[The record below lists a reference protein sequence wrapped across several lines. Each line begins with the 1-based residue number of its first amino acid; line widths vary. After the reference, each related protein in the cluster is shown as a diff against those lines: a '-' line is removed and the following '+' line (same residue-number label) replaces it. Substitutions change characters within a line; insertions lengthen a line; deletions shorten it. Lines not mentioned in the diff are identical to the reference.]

1 LRSRSSRTKI
11 VLATFNPGKVRE
23 IRESFR
29 GLPLELLSLRDLPG
43 ANEVEEKG
51 RTFLENARQKSL
63 AYSLLSDHLTL
74 AEDSGLDVDALGGA
88 PGVFSARFSD
98 PGATDE
104 KNIRKVLRLLK
115 GVPWPQRRA
124 RFVCQLVLSQ
134 RGRVLKTCRGQVR
147 GIIAE
152 EKRGERGFGYDPI
165 FFYRPFGRTFAELPP
180 DRKNAVSH
188 RGRALRKMRPF
199 FLRYLEPS
207 PKGTQK
213 KRRGP

>member
-1 LRSRSSRTKI
+1 
-11 VLATFNPGKVRE
+11 VRE
-23 IRESFR
+23 IRRSFR
-29 GLPLELLSLRDLPG
+29 GLPVELLSLRDIRG
-43 ANEVEEKG
+43 ASEVEEKG
-51 RTFLENARQKSL
+51 KTFLENARQKSL
-63 AYSLLSDHLTL
+63 AYSFLSDHLTL
-74 AEDSGLDVDALGGA
+74 AEDSGLDVDALAGA

-152 EKRGERGFGYDPI
+152 EKRGERGFGYDPV

-188 RGRALRKMRPF
+188 RGRALRKMRAF
-199 FLRYLEPS
+199 FLRCLEPS
-207 PKGTQK
+207 PKGTRK

>member
-1 LRSRSSRTKI
+1 LRSRSSREKI

-23 IRESFR
+23 IRRSFR
-29 GLPLELLSLRDLPG
+29 GLPVEFLSLRDIRG
-43 ANEVEEKG
+43 ASEVEERGK
-51 RTFLENARQKSL
+51 TFLENARHKSL

-199 FLRYLEPS
+199 FLRCLEPS